1 MRGEIGSKSHGANEV
16 EHDIAAGVSLEA
28 VHDIFYSKQLEC
40 ILTVNNWNVS
50 LQ

>member
-1 MRGEIGSKSHGANEV
+1 MRGEVRRKSHGADEV

-28 VHDIFYSKQLEC
+28 VHDVC
-40 ILTVNNWNVS
+40 